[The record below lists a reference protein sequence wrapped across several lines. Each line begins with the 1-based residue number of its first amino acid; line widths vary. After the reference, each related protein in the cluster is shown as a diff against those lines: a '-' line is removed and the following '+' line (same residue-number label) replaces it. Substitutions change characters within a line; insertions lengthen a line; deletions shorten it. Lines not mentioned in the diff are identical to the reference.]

1 MFVKISSGIPFLVNH
16 RKYLLT
22 LQIQLLLMLQ
32 RKPPLR
38 NSLWTCGGASKH
50 NISERASTTKTHQS
64 DVNTFEK
71 NKRVFFLPETLF
83 NNGDLIQHR
92 QILVSFEQAV
102 VSYISFDQ
110 FIHHCTVLYIKY
122 FFSQEWPQKN
132 FVLAGKIS

>member
-1 MFVKISSGIPFLVNH
+1 M
-16 RKYLLT
+16 
-22 LQIQLLLMLQ
+22 
-32 RKPPLR
+32 
-38 NSLWTCGGASKH
+38 
-50 NISERASTTKTHQS
+50 KTHQS

-132 FVLAGKIS
+132 FVLEGKIS